1 MLRIFCVFLDVGRPC
16 VNGESLGLTFTE
28 ILSHDE
34 SSILMYRN
42 GVADLSLCPED
53 IDEDYLKESKAI
65 LISGTALA
73 ASPSREAALKAVA
86 LAKKNG
92 LRIIFDIDYR
102 AYNWKNEDEIALYYC
117 AVARDSDIILGSREE
132 YDLTERFLGLD
143 GTDQASAAYWCAG
156 QARFRSLLKRK
167 CPEWQPFIKIPF
179 ISQNKGEATMKN
191 KKALLSAVFA
201 AFMLLSACGGST
213 QKDTSAQDSSTTSQV
228 ASASDMTDVEDVVE
242 DGMTPITGDKVKD
255 GTYDVTVDSSSNM
268 FNVTACELTVK
279 NGEMT
284 AKMHMGGTGY
294 LYVYMGTGE
303 EAAAAEEADY
313 IPFTEEADGTHSF
326 TVPVKA
332 LDEGIDC
339 AAFSKKKEK
348 WYDRTLVFRADSLPA
363 DALADGVMTTAES
376 LSLADGTYTADVTL
390 SGGSGRASVESPAA
404 LTVSGGKVTAKII
417 WSSKNY
423 DYMKVNDEKYDAVI
437 ENEHSTFEI
446 PVAGF
451 DWAMPVVAD
460 TTAMSEPHEIEY
472 TLRFDSASI
481 APAAK

>member
-1 MLRIFCVFLDVGRPC
+1 MKYV
-16 VNGESLGLTFTE
+16 
-28 ILSHDE
+28 
-34 SSILMYRN
+34 RN
-42 GVADLSLCPED
+42 S
-53 IDEDYLKESKAI
+53 
-65 LISGTALA
+65 LA
-73 ASPSREAALKAVA
+73 ALLAAAAGMVFMPAAAYGASEGREAAEA
-86 LAKKNG
+86 
-92 LRIIFDIDYR
+92 I
-102 AYNWKNEDEIALYYC
+102 
-117 AVARDSDIILGSREE
+117 
-132 YDLTERFLGLD
+132 
-143 GTDQASAAYWCAG
+143 G
-156 QARFRSLLKRK
+156 Q
-167 CPEWQPFIKIPF
+167 E
-179 ISQNKGEATMKN
+179 
-191 KKALLSAVFA
+191 SAVPVPGYA
-201 AFMLLSACGGST
+201 L
-213 QKDTSAQDSSTTSQV
+213 
-228 ASASDMTDVEDVVE
+228 
-242 DGMTPITGDKVKD
+242 KD
-255 GTYDVTVDSSSNM
+255 GTYPIEAESSSSM
-268 FNVTACELTVK
+268 FRVVRCELTVLD
-279 NGEMT
+279 GEMT
-284 AKMHMGGTGY
+284 AEMTMGGTGY
-294 LYVYMGTGE
+294 LRVFPGTGE
-303 EAAAAEEADY
+303 EAAAAADTDW
-313 IPFTEEADGTHSF
+313 IPYAEQADGSHAF
-326 TVPVKA
+326 TVPVEA
-332 LDEGIDC
+332 LDQGIPC

>member
-1 MLRIFCVFLDVGRPC
+1 M
-16 VNGESLGLTFTE
+16 N
-28 ILSHDE
+28 
-34 SSILMYRN
+34 
-42 GVADLSLCPED
+42 
-53 IDEDYLKESKAI
+53 SKKT
-65 LISGTALA
+65 LLA
-73 ASPSREAALKAVA
+73 ALLAALM
-86 LAKKNG
+86 LTSG
-92 LRIIFDIDYR
+92 
-102 AYNWKNEDEIALYYC
+102 C
-117 AVARDSDIILGSREE
+117 GSSASQQQTDTAAQTGE
-132 YDLTERFLGLD
+132 T
-143 GTDQASAAYWCAG
+143 GTS
-156 QARFRSLLKRK
+156 
-167 CPEWQPFIKIPF
+167 
-179 ISQNKGEATMKN
+179 N
-191 KKALLSAVFA
+191 
-201 AFMLLSACGGST
+201 
-213 QKDTSAQDSSTTSQV
+213 V
-228 ASASDMTDVEDVVE
+228 ASASDMTEVEEVVE
-242 DGMTPITGDKVKD
+242 EGMTPISGDKVKD
-255 GTYDVTVDSSSNM
+255 GTYSVAVKSSSKM
-268 FNVTACELTVK
+268 FDITACELTVEGGK
-279 NGEMT
+279 MT
-284 AKMHMGGTGY
+284 ATMHMGGKGY

-404 LTVSGGKVTAKII
+404 QTVSGGKVTAKII